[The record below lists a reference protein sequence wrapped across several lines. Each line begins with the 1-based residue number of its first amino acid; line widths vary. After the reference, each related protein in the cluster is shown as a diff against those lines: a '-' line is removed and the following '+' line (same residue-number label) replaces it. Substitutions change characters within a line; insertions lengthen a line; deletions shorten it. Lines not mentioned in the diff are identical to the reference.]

1 MKNDPCTK
9 EISQELMR
17 SYRGITQALCGA
29 INQKRHKDL
38 VTSLRLLCDNVSN
51 ARAMEQYGL
60 SAFFDWEQVKYQAIR
75 LSVLLNQACDQE
87 AEDIRYRDE
96 YYNAGELESKE
107 DRERVTIEAYR
118 ALDELEREKEMARA
132 AVEAYRAVHGAV
144 EKEESKAATRTST
157 AWSRKHCK
165 GTE

>member
-38 VTSLRLLCDNVSN
+38 VVSLRLLCDNVSN
-51 ARAMEQYGL
+51 ARSMEQYGL
-60 SAFFDWEQVKYQAIR
+60 NSLYDWEQVKYQAIR
-75 LSVLLNQACDQE
+75 LSMLLTQACDQE

-96 YYNAGELESKE
+96 YYSEGELESE
-107 DRERVTIEAYR
+107 EER
-118 ALDELEREKEMARA
+118 ARV
-132 AVEAYRAVHGAV
+132 AVEAYRAVNKAV
-144 EKEESKAATRTST
+144 KKEEGRRTDRHQDLNSLVT
-157 AWSRKHCK
+157 
-165 GTE
+165 